1 MRKLLLLIQLLM
13 VIVIF
18 FIVYALIEYYGWQ
31 AIKSAFRSTNPR
43 TVNWLYW
50 GFSAGL
56 LLLFILYRPFLFK
69 IMPRSITAYFS
80 TVFVVVVFSKLIISL
95 FLLPEDITRIF
106 RFGINKLS
114 SAPAVAEANNGITRS
129 QFLSRMALTV
139 AAIPAATLLY
149 GVFVNAYNY
158 RFHRVKVTLPN
169 LPDAFEGFRI
179 IQLSDIHSGS
189 FTRSEPIVEVIRQI
203 NEKNADLILFTGDL
217 VNNVADEMDGFID
230 VFKELRAKHGVLSV
244 TGNHDYGDYIAWETA
259 AAKKANF
266 EKFKGVHAQMGW
278 DLMLN
283 ENRILERDGQKIA
296 IIGIENAGSGKHGEG
311 KNGRFKDYSDMPAAL
326 NGTEDVP
333 VKILMSHDPSHWD
346 REVRPKYGDI
356 DLMLSG
362 HTHGAQ
368 FGIESKWLKWSP
380 SEYLYKQWA
389 GLYQEGK
396 QFLYV
401 NRGFGFLFYP
411 GRVGILPEVTEITL
425 SKS

>member
-1 MRKLLLLIQLLM
+1 MRKLFILIQIFM
-13 VIVIF
+13 VIAIF
-18 FIVYALIEYYGWQ
+18 FLVYALIEYYGWQ
-31 AIKSAFRSTNPR
+31 AIKVAFSNANPR

-50 GFSAGL
+50 GFTAGL
-56 LLLFILYRPFLFK
+56 LLLFMLYRPFLFK
-69 IMPRSITAYFS
+69 VMPRSITAYFS
-80 TVFVVVVFSKLIISL
+80 TVFVVVLFSKLIIAL
-95 FLLPEDITRIF
+95 FLLPEDVTRIF
-106 RFGINKLS
+106 KFGISKLS
-114 SAPAVAEANNGITRS
+114 SAPAAGGISRS

-139 AAIPAATLLY
+139 AAVPAATLLY

-158 RFHRVKVTLPN
+158 RFHRVKVVLPN
-169 LPDAFEGFRI
+169 LPDAFDGFRI

-189 FTRSEPIVEVIRQI
+189 FTKTEPIVEVIKQI

-217 VNNVADEMDGFID
+217 VNNVADEMNDFID
-230 VFKELRAKHGVLSV
+230 VFKELRSKHGVMSV
-244 TGNHDYGDYIAWETA
+244 TGNHDYGDYIAWDTA
-259 AAKKANF
+259 EAKKANF
-266 EKFKGVHAQMGW
+266 AKFMGVHKQLGW
-278 DLMLN
+278 DLLMN
-283 ENRILERDGQKIA
+283 EHRILERDGQKLA
-296 IIGIENAGSGKHGEG
+296 IIGIENAGSGKHENGE
-311 KNGRFKDYSDMPAAL
+311 KGRFRDYSDMPKAL

-346 REVRPKYGDI
+346 REVRPVYPQI

-368 FGIESKWLKWSP
+368 FGVESKWLKWSP

-425 SKS
+425 AKA